1 MEVKENKNDKKK
13 NNNNKKKKTKNK
25 QTNKQKNHVAAPRY
39 NGAESL
45 LGKKGGH
52 RQRHGNVGEFSHE
65 HDPCKRGRRRETD
78 QRERREMV
86 EKGTRSP
93 KWLDDV
99 GKGSWGKGCPA
110 PQLECSW

>member
-52 RQRHGNVGEFSHE
+52 RQRHEHLGEVSVVMNLSHVKE
-65 HDPCKRGRRRETD
+65 GGEEEQTKR
-78 QRERREMV
+78 
-86 EKGTRSP
+86 KGV
-93 KWLDDV
+93 K
-99 GKGSWGKGCPA
+99 C
-110 PQLECSW
+110 